1 MDKRDGRRNTV
12 PVLITDLIPD
22 QSLLKVCL
30 RAKDL
35 QLREELL
42 RLFAFFIGQ
51 LPKIQRANDALQ
63 APDTAVQ
70 KTDIS
75 TSLSRL

>member
-12 PVLITDLIPD
+12 PVLITGLIPD

-63 APDTAVQ
+63 APDTTVQ

-75 TSLSRL
+75 ASLSRL

>member
-1 MDKRDGRRNTV
+1 MGKRNGIRNTA
-12 PVLITDLIPD
+12 PVLITGLIPD

-30 RAKDL
+30 GAKDL
-35 QLREELL
+35 PLREELL

-51 LPKIQRANDALQ
+51 LAKIQRANDALQ

-75 TSLSRL
+75 ASLSRL

>member
-12 PVLITDLIPD
+12 PVLITGLIPD
-22 QSLLKVCL
+22 KSLLKVCFG
-30 RAKDL
+30 AKDL

-75 TSLSRL
+75 ASLSRL